1 LPCVSIAVAGWMIL
15 SSALF
20 PFSNTPDLEDGQKR
34 AQNVIVFRQLFLFLA
49 AAEMFFQKP
58 PKKMNN

>member
-1 LPCVSIAVAGWMIL
+1 MIL

-34 AQNVIVFRQLFLFLA
+34 AQNVIVFRQLLLFLA
-49 AAEMFFQKP
+49 AVEMFFQKP
-58 PKKMNN
+58 PKKNE